1 MINKVKIIATI
12 GPKTANKVFLK
23 KLEKA
28 GMSIARLNGSHN
40 TLLWHDTTIRLI
52 QDVLPNIPILF
63 DIPGKKI
70 RTIQLKHEPKFNKG
84 DKIVLTTDQSFDGS
98 IKVPVNNLNLHL
110 SLSKNDIILADDGT
124 LKFTVI
130 NVQNKDII
138 CKAQSSGQLKSAKG
152 INVPYV
158 NIKGPLITERDRKLI
173 SFCKRNKVDFI
184 GISFVESAEH
194 VEKIRKLIKGQ
205 SPRIV
210 AKVENSNGL
219 KNVDEIAQ
227 ATDVIMIDRGDLSTE
242 TDLENLAIYQKE
254 IIKSGSAYS
263 KPVIVATEM
272 LHTMIENPIPT
283 KAEVMDIS
291 NAVIDGASATMLSG
305 ETAIGKYPIE
315 SIKIMKKVSDSIIF
329 NINKGSDK
337 TIDIPEAIGKSIVQL
352 CNMLPITK
360 IITLTISGYA
370 ARMISSEFPRQ
381 PILAV
386 SNDKMAARSFNILQG
401 TKGIHVDVKFR
412 KDSLEHVMECLEIL
426 WKRKEIKKSDCI
438 LITSLAYP
446 NKGRRMNNIQT
457 YYVSDLIK
465 NLKWK

>member
-1 MINKVKIIATI
+1 MTNKVKIIATI
-12 GPKTANKVFLK
+12 GPKTANKYFLK
-23 KLEKA
+23 KLEKS

-40 TLLWHDTTIRLI
+40 QLSWHKTTIKLI
-52 QDVLPNIPILF
+52 QEVLPNIPILF

-70 RTIQLKHEPKFNKG
+70 RTIQLKHEPSFLKG
-84 DKIVLTTDQSFDGS
+84 EQIILTTDQSFDGN

-130 NVQNKDII
+130 RIKNKDIV
-138 CKAQSSGQLKSAKG
+138 CRAESSGQLKSAKG

-158 NIKGPLITERDRKLI
+158 NVKGPLVTERDSKLI
-173 SFCKRNKVDFI
+173 KFCKNNKVDFV
-184 GISFVESAEH
+184 GISFVESAKH
-194 VEKIRKLIKGQ
+194 VEKIRNLIKGN

-210 AKVENSNGL
+210 AKVENGNGL
-219 KNVDEIAQ
+219 KNVREITK

-242 TDLENLAIYQKE
+242 TDLENLAIYQKQ
-254 IIKSGSAYS
+254 IIKTGSFYS

-272 LHTMIENPIPT
+272 LHTMIKNPIPT

-291 NAVIDGASATMLSG
+291 NAVLDGASATMLSG
-305 ETAIGKYPIE
+305 ETAIGTYPIE
-315 SIKIMKKVSDSIIF
+315 AVKIMKKVSDSVIL
-329 NINKGSDK
+329 NSNEVMNKK
-337 TIDIPEAIGKSIVQL
+337 IDIPEAIGKSIVQL

-360 IITLTISGYA
+360 IITLTITGYA
-370 ARMISSEFPRQ
+370 ARMLSSQAPSQ

-386 SNDKMAARSFNILQG
+386 SNDQMTARSFNMLQG
-401 TKGIHVDVKFR
+401 TKGIYVDVKFR

-426 WKRKEIKKSDCI
+426 WKRKEILKNDCI

-457 YYVSDLIK
+457 YYVSDLIN

>member
-1 MINKVKIIATI
+1 M
-12 GPKTANKVFLK
+12 
-23 KLEKA
+23 
-28 GMSIARLNGSHN
+28 
-40 TLLWHDTTIRLI
+40 
-52 QDVLPNIPILF
+52 
-63 DIPGKKI
+63 
-70 RTIQLKHEPKFNKG
+70 
-84 DKIVLTTDQSFDGS
+84 
-98 IKVPVNNLNLHL
+98 
-110 SLSKNDIILADDGT
+110 
-124 LKFTVI
+124 
-130 NVQNKDII
+130 
-138 CKAQSSGQLKSAKG
+138 
-152 INVPYV
+152 

-184 GISFVESAEH
+184 GISFVESAAH
-194 VEKIRKLIKGQ
+194 VEKIRKLIKVQ

-227 ATDVIMIDRGDLSTE
+227 AADVIMIDRGDLSTE

-254 IIKSGSAYS
+254 IIKSASAYS

-305 ETAIGKYPIE
+305 ETAIGKYPTE

-329 NINKGSDK
+329 NSNKGSNK

-401 TKGIHVDVKFR
+401 TKGIYVDVKFR

-457 YYVSDLIK
+457 YYVSDLIN